1 MLFKY
6 SWLILVVTPENKPEL
21 ETMLGYEIDLDSIA
35 QWNVHISTEL
45 RRPIINPIRGF
56 IYKNGYYLMPSLNE
70 VLATFLLKDE
80 KALSIYLSSFESKE
94 NLS

>member
-21 ETMLGYEIDLDSIA
+21 EKILGYEIDLDSIA
-35 QWNVHISTEL
+35 QWCISNSNDMQK
-45 RRPIINPIRGF
+45 PIINPIRGF